1 MRMAQL
7 AVVPSNLVRRF
18 VDLVQEARSVA
29 KRRGGVLVW
38 ASGKLGSAGLPWA
51 LPRPGWVWA
60 KPGRVWAW
68 AVGEA
73 WSVETV
79 GPHRFE
85 EAARAWRKA
94 AEQVAAAGPVRPL
107 AFAGFAFDSRGT
119 GPWEGF
125 PEGVLTVPR
134 VLRLRVRG
142 ADYLALACLLRP
154 GEEQEEVDRTLQALE
169 ALPQAARGTAS
180 GYVVRQFPPAGR
192 WMVEVAQAEAACR
205 AGPLQ
210 KVVLARCV
218 EVATEANPDSVLQR
232 LQQSYPTCTTF
243 AVARQDAVFLG
254 ATPETLVRVR
264 RGRVLAE
271 ALAGTSPRGTTPEE
285 DAYIQSQLCNDPK
298 EAREHE
304 LVAQYLQQALC
315 PVSNRLR
322 AGPRQVLALPN
333 VLHLRTRFSGRLLHG
348 TDALQVAGR
357 LHPTPA
363 VAGLPV
369 AAAREWVRQ
378 HESFCRG
385 WYAGVLGWVDG
396 QGGGELVVSI
406 RSALLRAGR
415 AWAFAGCGIV
425 AGSTPDREYQES
437 QVKLQPVLEALGV
450 QEQ

>member
-1 MRMAQL
+1 MMAQV
-7 AVVPSNLVRRF
+7 AVVPSSLVRRF
-18 VDLVQEARSVA
+18 VDLVQQTRPAAR
-29 KRRGGVLVW
+29 RRGGVLVW
-38 ASGKLGSAGLPWA
+38 ASERASPAGAPWA

-68 AVGEA
+68 AAGEA

-79 GPHRFE
+79 GSHRFE

-94 AEQVAAAGPVRPL
+94 AEQVAVAGPMKPV

-125 PEGVLTVPR
+125 PEGVLVVPR

-154 GEEQEEVDRTLQALE
+154 GEDQDEVDRTLQALQ
-169 ALPQAARGTAS
+169 ALQQAARGPAT
-180 GYVVRQFPPAGR
+180 GYVVRQLPSAGR
-192 WMVEVAQAEAACR
+192 WMAEVAQAEAACR
-205 AGPLQ
+205 AGLLQ

-271 ALAGTSPRGTTPEE
+271 ALAGTSPRGTTAEE
-285 DAYIQSQLCNDPK
+285 DACIHSQLRRNPK

-304 LVAQYLQQALC
+304 LVARHVQQALR
-315 PVSNRLR
+315 PVSIRLR
-322 AGPRQVLALPN
+322 AGPRQVLTLPN
-333 VLHLRTRFSGRLLHG
+333 VLHLRTRFSSWLLPG
-348 TDALQVAGR
+348 TDMLQVAGR

-369 AAAREWVRQ
+369 LAAGEWVRQ
-378 HESFCRG
+378 HEAFSRG

-425 AGSTPDREYQES
+425 AGSSPDREYQES